1 MGIFFYF
8 DFCLSDEENEDEQAI
23 GGGGEG
29 GRVGGTFSDDEL
41 EDNQAL
47 KDRRASRSGTI
58 TAMSQRHQLTCSK
71 LSLAESSLHNSGGHG
86 GTGTNTFGSTVS
98 SDESSA
104 SDDEDESGSE
114 ESLGDDNLGLP
125 EILAKRG
132 FDYESL
138 FGASLT
144 RKLENGTTQ
153 RLKSPLI
160 ESLFAHVP
168 PVLRFVTVEDKSN
181 NKHF

>member
-1 MGIFFYF
+1 M
-8 DFCLSDEENEDEQAI
+8 
-23 GGGGEG
+23 
-29 GRVGGTFSDDEL
+29 GGTFSDDEL

-181 NKHF
+181 INIFEI